1 MTKKQLEK
9 HFKITL
15 EKDLKTLG
23 YSMDLMGFEKLED
36 NNLYC
41 ISIENNSVLYFDNFN
56 NINGFLNF
64 YIKEIKVFS
73 LCKKTIV
80 DTFKKSKNYI
90 KSEHDEKN
98 LKIYK
103 EKIRQLI
110 KVDKKIKITEIAK
123 ELGITRQAIYKNL
136 ELKKFIENLKTI

>member
-73 LCKKTIV
+73 LCKNN
-80 DTFKKSKNYI
+80 S
-90 KSEHDEKN
+90 
-98 LKIYK
+98 
-103 EKIRQLI
+103 
-110 KVDKKIKITEIAK
+110 
-123 ELGITRQAIYKNL
+123 
-136 ELKKFIENLKTI
+136 